1 MNANVNTNAI
11 QRDNTAHYS
20 AKNIEKSSTNDVK
33 TTQHQNL
40 NNQDENLNEKL
51 KDATDKLNKQM
62 ETLETNVR
70 FAYND
75 KINEMYV
82 NVIEKDTGK
91 LIRKIPTD
99 EVMKLIEHFKGVI
112 GTIFD
117 KES

>member
-1 MNANVNTNAI
+1 MNINGI
-11 QRDNTAHYS
+11 QRDNVTHHYG
-20 AKNIEKSSTNDVK
+20 AKNVEKPSTDD
-33 TTQHQNL
+33 TQTQHQNL

-82 NVIEKDTGK
+82 NVTEKNTGR

>member
-1 MNANVNTNAI
+1 MDISNI
-11 QRDNTAHYS
+11 QRDNKSLTHFNNT
-20 AKNIEKSSTNDVK
+20 KNIERASLENTKQV
-33 TTQHQNL
+33 NL

-51 KDATDKLNKQM
+51 KNATEKLNHQM

-75 KINEMYV
+75 KINAMYV
-82 NVIEKDTGK
+82 NVTEKDTGK
-91 LIRKIPTD
+91 LIRKIPSE

>member
-1 MNANVNTNAI
+1 MDIGNI
-11 QRDNTAHYS
+11 QRDVNITHLNTKS
-20 AKNIEKSSTNDVK
+20 AEKTSQQENKQQIDLK
-33 TTQHQNL
+33 D
-40 NNQDENLNEKL
+40 QDENLNDKLKNATEKL
-51 KDATDKLNKQM
+51 NQQM

-75 KINEMYV
+75 KINEIYV
-82 NVIEKDTGK
+82 NVIEKDTGR
-91 LIRKIPTD
+91 LIRKIPSE

>member
-1 MNANVNTNAI
+1 MDINNI
-11 QRDNTAHYS
+11 QRD
-20 AKNIEKSSTNDVK
+20 AKATQFNIKNVEKTSQENKQQV
-33 TTQHQNL
+33 NL
-40 NNQDENLNEKL
+40 NNQDDNLNEKL
-51 KDATDKLNKQM
+51 KNATEKLNNQM

-82 NVIEKDTGK
+82 NVTEKDTGR
-91 LIRKIPTD
+91 LIRKIPSE
-99 EVMKLIEHFKGVI
+99 EVMKLIEHFQGVI

>member
-1 MNANVNTNAI
+1 MDIGNI
-11 QRDNTAHYS
+11 QRDANITHFNTKGA
-20 AKNIEKSSTNDVK
+20 EKTSQQESKQQNDLK
-33 TTQHQNL
+33 D
-40 NNQDENLNEKL
+40 QDENLNDKLKNATEKL
-51 KDATDKLNKQM
+51 NQQM

-82 NVIEKDTGK
+82 NVTEKDTGR
-91 LIRKIPTD
+91 LIRKIPSE
-99 EVMKLIEHFKGVI
+99 EVMKLIEYFKGVI

>member
-1 MNANVNTNAI
+1 MDIGNI
-11 QRDNTAHYS
+11 QRDANTAQF
-20 AKNIEKSSTNDVK
+20 NTKSTGKVSQENQQQT
-33 TTQHQNL
+33 NL

-51 KDATDKLNKQM
+51 KNATEKLNNQM

-82 NVIEKDTGK
+82 SVTEKDTGR
-91 LIRKIPTD
+91 LIRKIPSE
-99 EVMKLIEHFKGVI
+99 EVMKLIEHFQGVI

>member
-1 MNANVNTNAI
+1 MDIGNI
-11 QRDNTAHYS
+11 QRDTNTAQFNI
-20 AKNIEKSSTNDVK
+20 KNTERVSQDNKQYTD
-33 TTQHQNL
+33 L

-51 KDATDKLNKQM
+51 KNATEKLNNQM

-75 KINEMYV
+75 KIHEMYV
-82 NVIEKDTGK
+82 SVTEKDTGR
-91 LIRKIPTD
+91 LIRKIPSE
-99 EVMKLIEHFKGVI
+99 EVMKLIEHFQGVI

>member
-1 MNANVNTNAI
+1 MDIGNI
-11 QRDNTAHYS
+11 QRDANTAQFNT
-20 AKNIEKSSTNDVK
+20 KNTGKVSQENQQQT
-33 TTQHQNL
+33 NL

-51 KDATDKLNKQM
+51 KNATEKLNNQM

-82 NVIEKDTGK
+82 SVTEKHTGR
-91 LIRKIPTD
+91 LIRKIPSE
-99 EVMKLIEHFKGVI
+99 EVMKLIEHFQGVI